1 MQYATKESLIR
12 FEDQIRSEWEAGELP
27 CLLHLCG
34 GNEDA
39 LIKIFEEAREGDWFF
54 SSHRNHYHG
63 LLAGIS
69 ASGLLESIRAG
80 RSMFTFSKERNFLS
94 SAVLAGTMGIAAGV
108 ALDLHLAGSKN
119 RVWCF
124 VGEGGIAEGHAW
136 EAINFVEGHK
146 LPCTFVVE
154 DNGRQVD
161 TPRAEHQG
169 PFTKVQ
175 DVLALFACVKRYEY
189 RPVYP
194 HAGSGSKFQ
203 IKFKEEA
210 IQRMKENQ

>member
-1 MQYATKESLIR
+1 MQYATKEQLIA
-12 FEDQIRSEWEAGELP
+12 FEDSIREDWEAGELP

-34 GNEDA
+34 GNEDQ
-39 LIKIFEEAREGDWFF
+39 LIEIFKEAREGDWFF
-54 SSHRNHYHG
+54 ASHRNHYAA
-63 LLAGIS
+63 LLAGIP
-69 ASGLLESIRAG
+69 AGILRGSIGAG

-94 SAVLAGTMGIAAGV
+94 SAVLAGTCGIAAGV
-108 ALDLHLAGSKN
+108 ALDLKRSGSSS

-124 VGEGGIAEGHAW
+124 VGEGGIAEGHFW
-136 EAINFVEGHK
+136 EAINFVEGHA
-146 LPCTFVVE
+146 LPCTFIVE

-175 DVLALFACVKRYEY
+175 DVLALFTCVKRYEY